1 MKCESSKVYRYHGEK
16 LRREKAITKTRDL
29 LSVQAPNGQYGCAV
43 WVRRN
48 DLRKLHN
55 CQALLPLARLPAS
68 EASREKYKVQ
78 SDIQSRAGVAY
89 TPKRR
94 IQVS

>member
-78 SDIQSRAGVAY
+78 SGIQSRAGVAANFN
-89 TPKRR
+89 
-94 IQVS
+94 